1 MKKLTKMTDREK
13 LHAMVDMIA
22 DPYLTEAKHDL
33 GALVSKTLDDQE
45 EKRPKKK
52 R

>member
-1 MKKLTKMTDREK
+1 MKKLSKMTDREK
-13 LHAMVDMIA
+13 LHTMVDMIA
-22 DPYLTEAKHDL
+22 EPYLIEAKHDL

-45 EKRPKKK
+45 EKRPKEK

>member
-33 GALVSKTLDDQE
+33 GALVSKTLDDQA
-45 EKRPKKK
+45 EKPRRKK
-52 R
+52 

>member
-1 MKKLTKMTDREK
+1 MKKLSKMTDREK
-13 LHAMVDMIA
+13 LHTMVDMIA
-22 DPYLTEAKHDL
+22 EPYLIEAKHDL

-45 EKRPKKK
+45 ENRPKKK

>member
-13 LHAMVDMIA
+13 LHTMVDMIA
-22 DPYLTEAKHDL
+22 EPYLIEAKHDL